1 MVFSKIW
8 FSLLLFLLY
17 SFSLKAQDT
26 LLKQYADSGIVISD
40 IIVTG
45 NKKTKTYIITRE
57 MVLRKGD
64 TVLIKDLPNKL
75 LLSKQLVFNTTLFVS
90 VDIIAAPSG
99 DKSITLI
106 VDVKER
112 WYLFPLPYFKLIDR
126 NFNEWWVNNNASLE
140 RVDYGIKFFHNNLS
154 GRNDK
159 LSVNLITG
167 YNRQISIRYDRPF
180 IDKKLT
186 KGFNF
191 GIAHSKQKELNYA
204 TDSLNRQQFYKV
216 NNGFARTIFRAD
228 ASYSYRPDQYWRHN
242 LRVSYNQESINDT
255 ITKINANFYP
265 NGLQSIWYISAMYTA
280 QYIKFDYIPY
290 PTKGIAAVL
299 SINKRGMFG
308 DNPMWIFQAGV
319 TAAKKLTKKAYLR
332 GEFAGILKTP
342 SNNIFINQNLFGYGD
357 FNLRGQELYVI
368 DGISGALAQITAGY
382 ELLSFNVK
390 TPLKNPA
397 YKKIPFKFYGKIFT
411 DWGYAHNPNKQSL
424 LGNKLMKTWGIGLD
438 ILSIYDFVFRLEYS
452 FNQLGGRNFN
462 IGTGN

>member
-1 MVFSKIW
+1 MKFWCGFIVCFFGIST
-8 FSLLLFLLY
+8 LA
-17 SFSLKAQDT
+17 AQDN
-26 LLKQYADSGIVISD
+26 LLQQYADSSIFISD

-45 NKKTKTYIITRE
+45 NKKTKTYIVMRE
-57 MVLRKGD
+57 MVLHKGD
-64 TVLIKDLPNKL
+64 TVLVKDLPAKL

-99 DKSITLI
+99 NKSITLI

-140 RVDYGIKFFHNNLS
+140 RVDYGVKFFHNNLS

-159 LSVNLITG
+159 LSINLITG
-167 YNRQISIRYDRPF
+167 YNRQINIRYDRPF
-180 IDKKLT
+180 VDKKLT

-191 GIAHSKQKELNYA
+191 GIAFNRQKELNYA

-216 NNGFARTIFRAD
+216 TTGFARSVFRAD

-242 LRVSYNQESINDT
+242 LRVSYNSEEVNDT
-255 ITKINANFYP
+255 IAKINPNYYP
-265 NGLQSIWYISAMYTA
+265 NNSKAIWYVNAMYTA

-290 PTKGIAAVL
+290 PTKGFGAQL
-299 SINKRGMFG
+299 SINKRGIFG
-308 DNPMWIFQAGV
+308 QNPMWVFQLG
-319 TAAKKLTKKAYLR
+319 LTKAVTLSKKSYVR
-332 GEFAGILKTP
+332 GEFAGIVKSP

-357 FNLRGQELYVI
+357 FILRGQELYVV
-368 DGISGALAQITAGY
+368 DGISGALAQLTAGY
-382 ELLSFNVK
+382 ELLALNIK

-411 DWGYAHNPNKQSL
+411 DWGYAHNPYKQSI
-424 LGNKLMKTWGIGLD
+424 LGNKIMKTWGIGLD
-438 ILSIYDFVFRLEYS
+438 ILSIYDFVFRIEYS

-462 IGTGN
+462 VGAGY